1 MYLGLNSPTFQV
13 MAIITKHQPQLKP
26 LPYKQTPKGA
36 PAKEGPGLVAPAS
49 SAKALEKMQQN
60 LALYDWLTVF
70 AYIDEH
76 PNETQTDV
84 VNFFSTQVQGA
95 LEFTQ
100 ASLS

>member
-1 MYLGLNSPTFQV
+1 MEICCSGPSPTFQV
-13 MAIITKHQPQLKP
+13 MAIITKHQPWLKP

-36 PAKEGPGLVAPAS
+36 PAKGGPGPVASTS
-49 SAKALEKMQQN
+49 SAKPLEKMQQQN

-84 VNFFSTQVQGA
+84 VNFF
-95 LEFTQ
+95 
-100 ASLS
+100 